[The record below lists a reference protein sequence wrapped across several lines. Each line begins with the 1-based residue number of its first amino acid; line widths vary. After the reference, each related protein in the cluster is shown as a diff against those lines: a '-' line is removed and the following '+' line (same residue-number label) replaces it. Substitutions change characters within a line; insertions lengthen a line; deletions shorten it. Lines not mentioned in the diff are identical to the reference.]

1 MSYQSLTTV
10 TKDEEETES
19 ISPLYFLSWRSGE
32 LSFSCKK
39 QFCELHFSEI
49 CAVCGHTTLP
59 QEMLR
64 LLEIVTQ
71 FIP

>member
-10 TKDEEETES
+10 MKHEEETES
-19 ISPLYFLSWRSGE
+19 ISRLCFLYWRSGE

-39 QFCELHFSEI
+39 QFCELYLSEI
-49 CAVCGHTTLP
+49 CVVCGHKTLP

-64 LLEIVTQ
+64 LLEVVT
-71 FIP
+71 